1 MIMTKANAQTNAGIM
16 SRRCLGDTSLTVS
29 RAVLG
34 TMTFGG
40 QTDAAAAAAMVNL
53 CEERGI
59 NFLDTA
65 NVYNQGRAE
74 EILGQ
79 VLRGRRD
86 GFILATKAGIRA
98 GDGADDTGLSRAAIV
113 KAIEASLR
121 RLQTD
126 HVDLFYL
133 HQPDPKT
140 PLDETLGTLD
150 ELVRAGKTRHVGAS
164 NFAAWQHCQML
175 RLADSGSRPRV
186 TVAQPMYNLL
196 ARGIEQEFLP
206 ACQALG
212 LATVAYNPLAGGL
225 LTGKQPTSAP
235 LPDTR
240 FARDEIYRRRY
251 WHDANFEAVTELSAL
266 AKQHGRSLVSLSL
279 NWLLHHTPI
288 DCVILGASRLAH
300 LEENSRSLNDGPLP
314 QEAVAQCDRIW
325 EHLRGPSPKYNR

>member
-1 MIMTKANAQTNAGIM
+1 
-16 SRRCLGDTSLTVS
+16 
-29 RAVLG
+29 VLG

-40 QTDAAAAAAMVNL
+40 QTDVAAAETMLNL
-53 CEERGI
+53 CEEHGI

-79 VLRGRRD
+79 LLRGRRD
-86 GFILATKAGIRA
+86 RFVLATKVGIRM
-98 GDGADDTGLSRAAIV
+98 GEGADDSGLSRTAIL
-113 KAIEASLR
+113 KGIEASLR

-140 PLDETLGTLD
+140 PFEETLEVME
-150 ELVRAGKTRHVGAS
+150 ELVRVGKTRHVGAS
-164 NFAAWQHCQML
+164 NFAAWQQCQML
-175 RLADSGSRPRV
+175 RLADSGHRPKV
-186 TVAQPMYNLL
+186 TVTQPMYNLI

-212 LATVAYNPLAGGL
+212 LATIAYNPLAGGL
-225 LTGKQPTSAP
+225 LTGKQPANAP

-240 FARDEIYRRRY
+240 FARDENYRRRY
-251 WHDANFEAVTELSAL
+251 WHDANFEAVTELAAL
-266 AKQHGRSLVSLSL
+266 AKQNGRSLVSLSL

-300 LEENSRSLNDGPLP
+300 LEENLRSLDDGPLSS
-314 QEAVAQCDRIW
+314 EALAQCDRIW
-325 EHLRGPSPKYNR
+325 EHLRGSSPKYNR